1 MKNKKNLLIYPKNIN
16 FEFLGLEFMR
26 LHKHGQGIIS
36 RSRCSHSI
44 EKHGFPFI
52 IDKYLSE
59 DFNNF
64 QLTDFMF
71 LRATGFHGPFSSKF
85 LSSKDFEQLDSK
97 KIKKKLLRVLKK
109 NRTNTPEI
117 SEEVLTRLKYFI
129 DVIFNRKTICF
140 FLNRLI
146 SDEKNKIKF
155 EHEWSHALNEY
166 HEFIIFSLEAN
177 ECFSIILAYD

>member
-71 LRATGFHGPFSSKF
+71 LRAPGFHGPFSTKL
-85 LSSKDFEQLDSK
+85 LSNKDFEELDGK
-97 KIKKKLLRVLKK
+97 KIEKRLLMILRKT
-109 NRTNTPEI
+109 RTNTPEI
-117 SEEVLTRLKYFI
+117 SEQVLTRFKYFI
-129 DVIFNRKTICF
+129 DVILNRKTICF

-177 ECFSIILAYD
+177 ECFSIVLAYD